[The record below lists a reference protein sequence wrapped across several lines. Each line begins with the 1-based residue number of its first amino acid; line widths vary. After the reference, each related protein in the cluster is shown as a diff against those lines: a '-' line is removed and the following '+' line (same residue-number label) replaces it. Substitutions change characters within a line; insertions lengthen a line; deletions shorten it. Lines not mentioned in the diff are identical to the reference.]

1 MNHLDLV
8 GWINTARYKWAEI
21 MGREI
26 QFKPTTFYLG
36 IADHLARVAE
46 GQDLGLHEHEQRSGE
61 RPGAGPGAGDVEMTV
76 SAEEREAIRQEGERA
91 EMADSLR
98 KGFPEARDGR
108 EIRGSPRKARE
119 KHSRPSLGQAGPA
132 RGRSS

>member
-1 MNHLDLV
+1 MDLV

-26 QFKPTTFYLG
+26 QFKPKTFYLG

-46 GQDLGLHEHEQRSGE
+46 GQNLEAQGQHS
-61 RPGAGPGAGDVEMTV
+61 GAGDGAGEGLHPGGVKMTV
-76 SAEEREAIRQEGERA
+76 SAEEREEIRQEGERA

-98 KGFPEARDGR
+98 KGEPEPDARGGREAR
-108 EIRGSPRKARE
+108 GSDKKTRE
-119 KHSRPSLGQAGPA
+119 KHSRASIGNSGPA
-132 RGRSS
+132 RGRAS